1 MMSKIYVADPTRE
14 LREARALAE
23 YTDIREQYGENSA
36 EETKVYAILVEIFPK
51 MRQYRETVRSLEAGF
66 ARGEFQLLPGDLE
79 AAKEAAKERGLKK

>member
-1 MMSKIYVADPTRE
+1 MYFDKERISVLSGISVS
-14 LREARALAE
+14 
-23 YTDIREQYGENSA
+23 IS
-36 EETKVYAILVEIFPK
+36 AILVEIFPK